1 MTDKQFQELRVK
13 ISREYPVRVCLAQIA
28 GVKLDDQTIVELF
41 GWVQIHAPERR
52 DEAAGIIR
60 SLRTT
65 DAQPVKP

>member
-1 MTDKQFQELRVK
+1 
-13 ISREYPVRVCLAQIA
+13 
-28 GVKLDDQTIVELF
+28 VKLDDQTIVELF